1 MDALMKG
8 TSRQSLAQP
17 QEMHTCGLRG
27 MTLKNHLG
35 DLPNAHAA
43 GMSLPHIA
51 LLGSVIAALLR
62 DQSRGSKFHANPP
75 FKNRNTGI
83 CY

>member
-17 QEMHTCGLRG
+17 QEMHTSGLRG
-27 MTLKNHLG
+27 MTLKNYLG

-43 GMSLPHIA
+43 GTRLPQIA
-51 LLGSVIAALLR
+51 LLGAVSRALLR
-62 DQSRGSKFHANPP
+62 DHSRGSKFHANPP
-75 FKNRNTGI
+75 FNNRYIGI